1 MKQQEVCLVGKRV
14 ISEMPKLDGTQIAE
28 RLQGRLEE
36 LRRGED
42 VAARDLRALLT
53 TEQQAAMDAAWAE
66 QQALRKSKRAR
77 TKEEEAA
84 MGWKTKRDIHIAA
97 LKSAFREAQDAEV
110 AAWKKRQHDAEVR
123 QGRVYF
129 DELKKETDAGADL
142 KTAKIRANNALTRAK
157 LKRLD
162 GEFNGTQGLTQ
173 RDREIR
179 AIEDVLFEKFKD
191 TMSDIDYEQ
200 MQMVIDHEKALAEMR
215 RKHDS

>member
-1 MKQQEVCLVGKRV
+1 
-14 ISEMPKLDGTQIAE
+14 MPKLDGTQIAE
-28 RLQGRLEE
+28 RLQVRLEE

-53 TEQQAAMDAAWAE
+53 AEQEAAMDAAWAE
-66 QQALRKSKRAR
+66 QQELRKHKRAR

-84 MGWKTKRDIHIAA
+84 LGWKTKRDIHIAA
-97 LKSAFREAQDAEV
+97 LESALREAQYAEV
-110 AAWKKRQHDAEVR
+110 AAWEKRGYDAEVR

-129 DELKKETDAGADL
+129 DELKKETDAGVDL

-162 GEFNGTQGLTQ
+162 GQMIGTQGLRP

-179 AIEDVLFEKFKD
+179 AMEDALLEKAVSEMD
-191 TMSDIDYEQ
+191 DYEREQ
-200 MQMVIDHEKALAEMR
+200 YELGLEHEKALRER
-215 RKHDS
+215 GKKLGR

>member
-1 MKQQEVCLVGKRV
+1 
-14 ISEMPKLDGTQIAE
+14 MPKLDGTQIAE

-53 TEQQAAMDAAWAE
+53 AEQEAAMDAAWDE
-66 QQALRKSKRAR
+66 QQALRKKKRAR

-84 MGWKTKRDIHIAA
+84 LGWKTKRDIHIAA
-97 LKSAFREAQDAEV
+97 LESALREAQDAEV
-110 AAWKKRQHDAEVR
+110 AAWEKRGYDAEVR

-129 DELKKETDAGADL
+129 DELKKETDAGVDL
-142 KTAKIRANNALTRAK
+142 KTAKTRANNALTRAK

-162 GEFNGTQGLTQ
+162 GQLIGTQGLTK

-179 AIEDVLFEKFKD
+179 EMEDAIQQKSESEMDE
-191 TMSDIDYEQ
+191 YEREQ
-200 MQMVIDHEKALAEMR
+200 LELLREHEKAVLEN
-215 RKHDS
+215 RKKRGG